1 MPYLLDTHTFIW
13 WILDDPRLSARVRA
27 ILQQQDNDIF
37 FSIASIWEISIKAQ
51 LGRIPF
57 SEDPAVVIPQQI
69 AANGLLVLPIE
80 VPHALQVYRLP
91 LLHRDPFDRML
102 VAQAM
107 IEDLPLLTS
116 DPLIAQYPVS
126 VIW

>member
-1 MPYLLDTHTFIW
+1 MRYLLDTHTFLW
-13 WILDDPRLSARVRA
+13 WILDDPQLSSRIRL
-27 ILQQQDNDIF
+27 ILQQQDNEIF
-37 FSIASIWEISIKAQ
+37 LSVASVWEISIKAQ

-57 SEDPAVVIPQQI
+57 GEDPAVVIPQQI
-69 AANGLLVLPIE
+69 AANGLAVLPIE

-107 IEDLPLLTS
+107 LEDLPLLTAAPS
-116 DPLIAQYPVS
+116 IAQYQVS